1 MGLILNRIFI
11 CVLMLSINGLIFSSI
26 YLILEK
32 ILYKATS
39 ARFMMFMNIFALF
52 SFVLPI
58 FYIVSIFEGTEIVV
72 FQGWSVTIID
82 GASLFDTF
90 AAHIHRTYDF
100 IKYADDV
107 WFIGVVIFLVIKTIS
122 YIMAVKKIKAVSFPL
137 ENRRWLTI
145 FENIKNANISENI
158 ELLESTCMGIPFTTG
173 INKKIIVI
181 PSVIIDV
188 FDDDE
193 IEFILRHELYHAE
206 KNHVGIKLL
215 IIILNSL
222 NWFNPM
228 YYFLKRN
235 LSNWME
241 LSCDES
247 VTENMDM
254 QYRKKYSGL
263 IVKTLEIENQ
273 YRKINPYCLCYGG
286 NAIKNYKKRI
296 LMILNS
302 KNKKVLWEK
311 YVILIGAVIIM
322 VFSNAVAKE
331 ADVYVNKLFAKNIDV
346 DDINNIQFVPLSEN
360 NITDDRYSQ
369 FY

>member
-158 ELLESTCMGIPFTTG
+158 ELLESSCMGIPFTTG

-181 PSVIIDV
+181 PSVIIEV
-188 FDDDE
+188 FDDEE

-215 IIILNSL
+215 IIVLNSI

-254 QYRKKYSGL
+254 SCRKKYSGL

-273 YRKINPYCLCYGG
+273 YRKINPYCLCYCG

-296 LMILNS
+296 
-302 KNKKVLWEK
+302 
-311 YVILIGAVIIM
+311 
-322 VFSNAVAKE
+322 
-331 ADVYVNKLFAKNIDV
+331 
-346 DDINNIQFVPLSEN
+346 
-360 NITDDRYSQ
+360 
-369 FY
+369 